1 VERAH
6 HGFSLRQCSDCTCAG
21 VEPGLLAPPPPP
33 QVVPLPRRERGE
45 TDLVDA
51 YPITQDG
58 AAAAPGVDL
67 AALLTSSPRNMAW
80 RERRRFDSATALKE
94 GVWSPAQQGT
104 NLTPKDREIVADIC
118 FSSDSV
124 FETGVGESTKICT
137 FTGVPR
143 YTGVDNALEWL
154 QNVMRTAPAHYRFH
168 WADIGPIADYSQPT
182 DPKSEPKWPLA
193 SFAALAAED
202 RPFDFYFVDGR
213 FRVASFAANMLH
225 ALLRGKRDALFA
237 IHDYSREDYHPGCE
251 SIGEI
256 VRGFGRDHGAEI
268 AVFKM
273 KAGLTAEDIIAVW
286 HEHKFLLR

>member
-1 VERAH
+1 M
-6 HGFSLRQCSDCTCAG
+6 
-21 VEPGLLAPPPPP
+21 APPPPP